1 MNAVDTS
8 PTNFDTFL
16 ERAKDMS
23 TKSSDGNARAR
34 VSGAGA
40 VLLSVVALLAGA
52 FML

>member
-1 MNAVDTS
+1 MNAVATS

-23 TKSSDGNARAR
+23 TKSSDGNVRAR
-34 VSGAGA
+34 VGGAGA
-40 VLLSVVALLAGA
+40 ILLSVAALLMGA